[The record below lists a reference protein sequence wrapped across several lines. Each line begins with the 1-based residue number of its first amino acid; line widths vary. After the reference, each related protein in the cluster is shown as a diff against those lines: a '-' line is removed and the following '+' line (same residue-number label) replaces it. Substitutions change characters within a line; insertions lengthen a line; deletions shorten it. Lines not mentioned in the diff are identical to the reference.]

1 MIADFK
7 DSDNKTLLSQSFN
20 RSAEY
25 SSKFNNSIINSIGKS
40 AKLHEK
46 LLSSG
51 KYSSPGDP
59 NKFNATSGT
68 NQIKNKQ
75 D

>member
-1 MIADFK
+1 LADFK
-7 DSDNKTLLSQSFN
+7 ESDNKTLLSQSFN

-25 SSKFNNSIINSIGKS
+25 GSNFNNSIINSIGKS

-51 KYSSPGDP
+51 KYSSHENT

-68 NQIKNKQ
+68 NKVKKQ
-75 D
+75 E

>member
-1 MIADFK
+1 MADFK
-7 DSDNKTLLSQSFN
+7 ENDNKTLLSQSFN

-25 SSKFNNSIINSIGKS
+25 GSNFDNSIINSIGKS

-51 KYSSPGDP
+51 KYSSHENA

-68 NQIKNKQ
+68 NKMKKQ
-75 D
+75 E